1 MGRSLPAWG
10 RRPPRSVLATAA
22 AIATGRTAGSLARRK
37 ELRIVGSPRAGSG
50 GRSRRLEQQ
59 HECAEPGTG
68 EPALPDD
75 PSGVQSPSNDARLL
89 QPLLPSARATIY
101 LQAPYTPLKLQTLH
115 FDLLSS
121 STPPQQFAL
130 NQPLSFVPQFS
141 ELYPHTILGSSIPR
155 GCPSC
160 SAPLRS
166 NPSPS
171 QQLLDHAWR

>member
-10 RRPPRSVLATAA
+10 RRRPRSIPATAA
-22 AIATGRTAGSLARRK
+22 AIATGRTARSLARRK

-75 PSGVQSPSNDARLL
+75 PSGVQSPSNDTRLL

-101 LQAPYTPLKLQTLH
+101 LQAPCRRPVKPLYTPQTPDPPLR
-115 FDLLSS
+115 FTFVFYATPTICSE
-121 STPPQQFAL
+121 STPFLCP
-130 NQPLSFVPQFS
+130 P
-141 ELYPHTILGSSIPR
+141 IL
-155 GCPSC
+155 
-160 SAPLRS
+160 
-166 NPSPS
+166 
-171 QQLLDHAWR
+171 